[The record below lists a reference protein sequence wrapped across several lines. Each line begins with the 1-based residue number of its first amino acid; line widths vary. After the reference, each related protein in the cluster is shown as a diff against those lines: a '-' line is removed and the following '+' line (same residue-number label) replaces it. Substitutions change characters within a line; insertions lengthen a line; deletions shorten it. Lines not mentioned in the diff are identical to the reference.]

1 MRTACSLIGGF
12 LLFFAGLA
20 FAETVTYGPLQTGDD
35 EREDAGGSCLQETSF
50 NAGVPSGELQHK
62 IGGDASGCN
71 SEWATSVEFDLA
83 ALPSHAV
90 TSATLIIRK
99 TGYSDDSQGFAYLG
113 AFAYAATGSP
123 TTVER
128 ADLTPDTA
136 LSILYPPAA
145 NVDLEFDVTSAIQ
158 ALLGDGDTRAGLLL
172 AGVYS
177 EVGYEDWISVGGKG
191 YIFPP
196 RLSIIFDRTIATE
209 STPWSQYKQL
219 YR

>member
-1 MRTACSLIGGF
+1 
-12 LLFFAGLA
+12 
-20 FAETVTYGPLQTGDD
+20 LQSGDD

-50 NAGVPSGELQHK
+50 NAGVASGELHLR

-71 SEWATSVEFDLA
+71 SEWATSVELDLA
-83 ALPSHAV
+83 VLPSHAV
-90 TSATLIIRK
+90 TSATLVVRK
-99 TGYSDDSQGFAYLG
+99 TGYSDDSQGFAYIG
-113 AFAYAATGSP
+113 AFVYAATGSV

-136 LSILYPPAA
+136 LSIVYPPAA
-145 NVDLEFDVTSAIQ
+145 NVDLDFDVTSAIQ
-158 ALLGDGDTRAGLLL
+158 ALLGDGETLAGLLL

-191 YIFPP
+191 YVSPP
-196 RLSIIFDRTIATE
+196 RLIVAFERTIATE
-209 STPWSQYKQL
+209 STPWSQVKHL